1 MTFSETDHPRA
12 TDGTFTDKVGAAPE
26 FELYSPPTDE
36 AVLYR
41 YHGDTFT
48 EEGIR
53 EELGIHPSEPRETL
67 EEVIEQL
74 RAGGEHDW
82 SLPERFT
89 EKRFRVPDEEGYELD
104 LSDVGWEPSSGEMMN
119 PYARLND
126 DGDIEL
132 TGNYY
137 ENMLWAEEFTPEELD
152 AAYPIVEKFFRDR
165 FGADI
170 LDNGEGWDS
179 VMLEFSTT
187 YKPEEFSPSLVANTS
202 EDRMQFIKFVNEHDP
217 GTFGSPYAY
226 ADLRQQLDEA
236 VLVTDRWTALR
247 EAEGIDADAVANS
260 PKRSTV
266 GPTDAEAIAIA
277 RSLSGDEWGGPFQE
291 QIELLAKE
299 GYATNASGLRDG
311 LEGTR
316 AATVFTAKQR
326 KAEALIAWL
335 DEKDK

>member
-1 MTFSETDHPRA
+1 MTFSETEHPRA
-12 TDGTFTDKVGAAPE
+12 TDGTFTEKVGAAPE
-26 FELYSPPTDE
+26 FALESPPTDE

-41 YHGDTFT
+41 YQGETLS
-48 EEGIR
+48 EEGVR
-53 EELGIHPSEPRETL
+53 AALHLHPADSLDEA
-67 EEVIEQL
+67 IEQL
-74 RAGGEHDW
+74 RAASEDGW
-82 SLPERFT
+82 RVPERFT
-89 EKRFRVPDEEGYELD
+89 EKRFRVPDEEGYELE
-104 LSDVGWEPSSGEMMN
+104 LSDVEWEPSGGEMMN
-119 PYARLND
+119 PYARLNS
-126 DGDIEL
+126 DGVIEL

-137 ENMLWAEEFTPEELD
+137 ENMLWNEEFTPEELD
-152 AAYPIVEKFFRDR
+152 AAYPIVENFFRDR

-170 LDNGEGWDS
+170 VDNGESWDS
-179 VMLEFSTT
+179 VMLEFSAT
-187 YKPEEFSPSLVANTS
+187 YTPEEFSPSLVASTS

-217 GTFGSPYAY
+217 GTYGSPYAY

-266 GPTDAEAIAIA
+266 GPTDAEAIALA
-277 RSLSGDEWGGPFQE
+277 RSLSGDEWSGPFQE
-291 QIELLAKE
+291 QIELLAKN

-316 AATVFTAKQR
+316 AATVVTAKQR

>member
-1 MTFSETDHPRA
+1 MTFSEAEHPREE
-12 TDGTFTDKVGAAPE
+12 DGKFAEKTGSSPE
-26 FELYSPPTDE
+26 FTLSSPPTDE

-41 YHGDTFT
+41 YQGDTFT
-48 EEGIR
+48 DESIR
-53 EELGIHPSEPRETL
+53 QALGIGRDEPEGTL
-67 EEVIEQL
+67 DEVIEQM
-74 RAGGEHDW
+74 RKGGEHNW

-89 EKRFRVPDEEGYELD
+89 EKRLPVPDEEGYELSND
-104 LSDVGWEPSSGEMMN
+104 DVSWFPSEGEMSN

-137 ENMLWAEEFTPEELD
+137 ENIMWNDEFTSEELD
-152 AAYPIVEKFFRDR
+152 DAYPIVEKFFRDR

-187 YKPEEFSPSLVANTS
+187 YKPEEFSPSLVASTS

-226 ADLRQQLDEA
+226 DDLRQQLDEA
-236 VLVTDRWTALR
+236 VVARDRFTALKD
-247 EAEGIDADAVANS
+247 AENLDADAIASS
-260 PKRSTV
+260 PKRNTV
-266 GPTDAEAIAIA
+266 APTDAEAIALA
-277 RSLSGDEWGGPFQE
+277 RSLRGDEWSGPAQE
-291 QIELLAKE
+291 QIEMLAKD

-311 LEGTR
+311 LESTR
-316 AATVFTAKQR
+316 AATVFTARQQ
-326 KAEALIAWL
+326 KAQALLSWL
-335 DEKDK
+335 EEKGR